1 MKQNLS
7 NVLTSAARSL
17 SAAAVCV
24 LVTGSPVLAA
34 DGAPSMQGKTITL
47 YVGVGAGGGY
57 DAYGRLLA
65 RFMSKHIPGNPTII
79 VSNMPGGGGRVLSNY
94 MAKVA
99 PKDGTAMAIVQ
110 HTTVYDAVFGE
121 PGVHYDPRTAN
132 WLGSMAKTT
141 FVALTWHTTGVRTLD
156 DLKTK
161 EVSVGATGPGA
172 NSYQYPALM
181 NAMFGTKFKIITGY
195 KTSNEIYHAVE
206 QREIDGTGGLAWDV
220 FRNAHPDWVR
230 DKKIDVLVQY
240 ALKPH
245 RELSGVPLVLSLA
258 RSEDEKQI
266 LRFVF
271 SSLDLSEPFL
281 VPEGT
286 PKAQVDML
294 RKAFSATVA
303 DPELLRQAETQ
314 RLDIEPIDGEA
325 VQQIVGDIFNVD
337 SAIKDKAKKMLG
349 L

>member
-1 MKQNLS
+1 MHIAIAGLAAITA
-7 NVLTSAARSL
+7 VGLTVCSP
-17 SAAAVCV
+17 AAAQ
-24 LVTGSPVLAA
+24 TE
-34 DGAPSMQGKTITL
+34 PSMQGKTITL

-65 RFMSKHIPGNPTII
+65 RYLPKHIPGNPTII

-94 MAKVA
+94 MARVA
-99 PKDGTAMAIVQ
+99 PKDGTAIAIVQ

-121 PGVHYDPRTAN
+121 PGVHYDPRKAN
-132 WLGSMAKTT
+132 WIGSMAKTT
-141 FVALTWHTTGVRTLD
+141 FVALSWHEKGVKTLE
-156 DLKTK
+156 DLKKT
-161 EVSVGATGPGA
+161 EVAVGATGPGA

-195 KTSNEIYHAVE
+195 KTSNDIYHAVE

-220 FRNAHPDWVR
+220 FRNAHADWVR

-245 RELSGVPLVLSLA
+245 RELAGVPLVLDLA
-258 RSEDEKQI
+258 RNDEEKQI
-266 LRFVF
+266 LNFVF
-271 SSLDLSEPFL
+271 SSLDLSQPFQ

-286 PKAQVDML
+286 PTAQVDML

-303 DPELLRQAETQ
+303 DPELLKQAEVQ
-314 RLDIEPIDGEA
+314 RMEIEPIDGTA
-325 VQQIVGDIFNVD
+325 VQKIVDNIFGV
-337 SAIKDKAKKMLG
+337 SPAIKDKAKKLLG